1 MLDRADLDVRK
12 CKVTHR
18 VSSAEQTKKGRD
30 TQLYRL
36 TFPFTKQGKLIII
49 ARRIGTGGPVT
60 FLVRGCFAKAEV
72 VVREDGGNDEE
83 DEIDEDQDKVEE
95 EMQDAWYNF
104 VSRISSSSA

>member
-1 MLDRADLDVRK
+1 MLDRADLDV
-12 CKVTHR
+12 THR
-18 VSSAEQTKKGRD
+18 VNSAEQTKKGRD

-36 TFPFTKQGKLIII
+36 TFPFTNRGKLIII
-49 ARRIGTGGPVT
+49 ARRIRTGGPVT
-60 FLVRGCFAKAEV
+60 FLVRGFFAKAEV

-95 EMQDAWYNF
+95 EMQDAWYSF